1 MCKFKVGKIF
11 YKKVQKKEMFNRYFT
26 LVAPEEKKVFLI
38 PKIRMIYILER
49 DPTSIFKKMYYVV
62 P

>member
-26 LVAPEEKKVFLI
+26 LVAPEEKSFFLI
-38 PKIRMIYILER
+38 PKLRMIDILER
-49 DPTSIFKKMYYVV
+49 DPTSIFKKMYYV